1 MGSEALDSAPTRA
14 IEAKIN
20 PARRRGYF
28 GFLQASLEHVDDTA
42 CVGRELAK
50 SIECIALVIGHTP
63 GSVVAFVKHD
73 ARAHCGVVSAL
84 SERAF
89 VEFFSEFFAKFHVA
103 LSPRDHRAPS
113 T

>member
-1 MGSEALDSAPTRA
+1 LGKNKPRA
-14 IEAKIN
+14 KA
-20 PARRRGYF
+20 GLF
-28 GFLQASLEHVDDTA
+28 WFFASLLEHVDDTA

-50 SIECIALVIGHTP
+50 SVECIALVIGHTP

-89 VEFFSEFFAKFHVA
+89 VEVFSEFFAKFHVA